1 MIKIGAVDD
10 IKKKLADK
18 AYTLEDLPLFM
29 KAIEEVAAT
38 NEDLQDELEDQDDVI
53 IMMEVPGR
61 IAGYMEIKD
70 GKLTAGEGKHPDPTV
85 TIQMNEDVAAG
96 LLTGEVD
103 TASAYMAGDI
113 KIVGE
118 MAKAMALRSILEIVG
133 EELGLEM
140 GG

>member
-1 MIKIGAVDD
+1 M
-10 IKKKLADK
+10 
-18 AYTLEDLPLFM
+18 
-29 KAIEEVAAT
+29 AT
-38 NEDLQDELEDQDDVI
+38 
-53 IMMEVPGR
+53 
-61 IAGYMEIKD
+61 
-70 GKLTAGEGKHPDPTV
+70 
-85 TIQMNEDVAAG
+85 G

>member
-1 MIKIGAVDD
+1 MGAVDE
-10 IKKKLADK
+10 IKKM
-18 AYTLEDLPLFM
+18 LETKSFDPKDLPVFL
-29 KAIEEVAAT
+29 KAVEEVAAS
-38 NEDLQDELEDQDDVI
+38 NEDLQDELEDQDDVV
-53 IMMEVPGR
+53 IMMEVPGMV
-61 IAGYMEIKD
+61 AAYLEIKD
-70 GKLTAGEGKHPDPTV
+70 GKLTAADGAHPNPTV
-85 TIQMNEDVAAG
+85 TVQMNEEIATG
-96 LLTGEVD
+96 LLTGEID

>member
-1 MIKIGAVDD
+1 MGAVDE
-10 IKKKLADK
+10 IKKLIETKKFDPK
-18 AYTLEDLPLFM
+18 NLPLFL
-29 KAIEEVAAT
+29 KAVEEVAAS
-38 NEDLQDELEDQDDVI
+38 NEDLQDELEDQDDVV
-53 IMMEVPGR
+53 IMMEVPGMV
-61 IAGYMEIKD
+61 AAYMEIKD
-70 GKLTAGEGKHPDPTV
+70 GKLTAGEGAHDNPTV
-85 TIQMNEDVAAG
+85 TVQMNEDIAGG